1 MASLKEIKTR
11 INSVNS
17 TRKITSAMK
26 MIASAKLRKA
36 QVAITN
42 FLPYQ
47 QKLDAI
53 LTRLL
58 ASEASTDLP
67 YIQKRD
73 VKRIGI
79 VAFSSNSSFCGAFN
93 ANIIK
98 EFKASYQKYEH
109 LGAENI
115 RIYPIGKKIADAVKK
130 MKLEAQG
137 DYTAMADKPS
147 YSDVQELAKSLVE
160 KFVTKELDEIIL
172 IYFHFKSTGTQILTN
187 KTYLPFDL
195 NAEGE
200 GEEQT
205 KTTGYEADYIY
216 EPSKEEILDSLI
228 PTVLYSRLYAA
239 LLDSNAS
246 EFAARTMAMQ
256 IATDNADEL
265 LQDLKIE
272 YNKTRQ
278 QAVTNELLDIIGGA
292 SALEG

>member
-11 INSVNS
+11 IGSVNS

-67 YIQKRD
+67 YIQKREL
-73 VKRIGI
+73 KRVAI

-93 ANIIK
+93 ANVIK
-98 EFKASYQKYEH
+98 EFKATYQKYEH
-109 LGAENI
+109 LGKDNI
-115 RIYPIGKKIADAVKK
+115 EIYPIGKKIADAVKK
-130 MKLEAQG
+130 MHLSVEG
-137 DYTAMADKPS
+137 NYVDMADKPS
-147 YSDVQELAKSLVE
+147 FQAVQELAKGLIN
-160 KFVTKELDEIIL
+160 KFVNRELDEVIL
-172 IYFHFKSTGTQILTN
+172 IYFHFKSTGTQILID

-195 NAEGE
+195 NANEDGNA
-200 GEEQT
+200 QS
-205 KTTGYEADYIY
+205 KSNSYESDYIY
-216 EPSKEEILDSLI
+216 EPSKEEILNSLI
-228 PTVLYSRLYAA
+228 PTVLYSRLFAA

-246 EFAARTMAMQ
+246 EYAARMMAMQ

>member
-11 INSVNS
+11 IGSVNS

-93 ANIIK
+93 ANVIK
-98 EFKASYQKYEH
+98 EFRAVYQKYEH
-109 LGAENI
+109 LGSENI

-137 DYTAMADKPS
+137 DYTGMADKPS

-160 KFVTKELDEIIL
+160 KFVNKELDEIIL

-195 NAEGE
+195 NVEAEGE
-200 GEEQT
+200 VQT
-205 KTTGYEADYIY
+205 KSMEYEADYIY
-216 EPSKEEILDSLI
+216 EPSKEEILNSLI

-246 EFAARTMAMQ
+246 EYAARTMAMQ